1 MRRAMRNDAAIDVLV
16 CGAGAAGLALAIEL
30 ARRGVPFRLIEK
42 MEGPFQ
48 GSRGKGLQPRTLE
61 IFEDLGIVDRIF
73 ATGGAYPPQREYR
86 GDGSFVDSR
95 MADPQNATPAEPY
108 TTPWLVPQFLTEC
121 VMRERL
127 TELSH
132 TPEFGC
138 ELIAFT
144 QDRDGVTAR
153 LVSQDGEEVVR
164 TRYLVGADG
173 GRSFVRHALDIGFP
187 GKTLGVRA
195 VVADVALTGLER
207 NAWHRFNEGDMDQ
220 QVALCP
226 LAGTK
231 LFQLQA
237 PVPLEGDMDLSH
249 KGLAAMLAERIGRHD
264 IRIESVSWASAY
276 SMNARLADRYRV
288 GRVILVGDAAHIHP
302 PTGGQGLNTSIQ
314 DAYNLGWKLAAVS
327 GGAPDA
333 LLDTYEEERRPIAA
347 DVLGLASRLLD
358 AAKRGEMRRG
368 REVHQLD
375 LGYPESSLAW
385 QSQRDPRRLSA
396 GDRAPDAPL
405 LGAGG
410 QQTRLFELFKGTHW
424 TLLGY
429 AADENP
435 LPPRRGLHIHKVGAG
450 SEYSDASGLFQETY
464 GLGPG
469 DWVCVRPDG
478 YIGAIA
484 ASAEVEAL
492 ESRLRGVGL

>member
-1 MRRAMRNDAAIDVLV
+1 MRNDAAVDVLV
-16 CGAGAAGLALAIEL
+16 CGAGAAGLTLAIEL

-42 MEGPFQ
+42 MAGPFQ

-86 GDGSFVDSR
+86 GDGSFADSG
-95 MADPQNATPAEPY
+95 MAGHQDPTPAEPY
-108 TTPWLVPQFLTEC
+108 RVPWLVPQFLTER

-127 TELSH
+127 TELGH
-132 TPEFGC
+132 APEFGC
-138 ELIAFT
+138 ELIAFA
-144 QDRDGVTAR
+144 QDPDGVTAR

-164 TRYLVGADG
+164 ARYLVGADG
-173 GRSFVRHALDIGFP
+173 GRSFVRRALDIGFP

-226 LAGTK
+226 LAGTG

-237 PVPLEGDMDLSH
+237 PVPLEGDVDLSQE
-249 KGLAAMLAERIGRHD
+249 GLAAMLAERIGRQD

-276 SMNARLADRYRV
+276 SMNARLADHYRV

-358 AAKRGEMRRG
+358 AAKRGDMRRG

-375 LGYPESSLAW
+375 LGYPASSLAW
-385 QSQRDPRRLSA
+385 QSPCDPRRLSA

-429 AADENP
+429 AADGNP
-435 LPPRRGLHIHKVGAG
+435 LPPRRGLRIHKLGAG
-450 SEYSDASGLFQETY
+450 SEYSDADGLFHEAY
-464 GLGPG
+464 GLDPG
-469 DWVCVRPDG
+469 SWVLIRPDG

-484 ASAEVEAL
+484 ASADLTML